1 MTDMTDTEPAHGTP
15 QRTPSAPSVP
25 RVPRRRFSAS
35 LVGPCAGERRAFLRH
50 QWDIQAGRSV
60 PLPAA
65 GLTGSGDSRASIHG
79 VRIHDVLI
87 TSICY
92 ASTTADGTW
101 IDSEY
106 FSDMLVVDVVEKGTW
121 GFARPG
127 DRDRVMVSTGQ
138 FIARHNNPSWRF
150 AVKAHTNTTKKLVL
164 PVAHLGPLIHRRPVL
179 GSADSA
185 EMRLL
190 LAHARM
196 VDAQLDE
203 LSPAGV
209 QAARNALLELA
220 LGVLTQKVDGTE
232 PQLAPSLVRAAK
244 DLVRSH
250 LSDPELS
257 PRMLAREL
265 NISVRTLHRAFAATD
280 ESVTTHIRHER
291 LEQAR
296 LALTRP
302 IARPGV
308 SEVARFWQF
317 ADTSHFVRA
326 FKKQYGQTPAQ
337 YARSHDGPRT

>member
-1 MTDMTDTEPAHGTP
+1 MNDMTDTEPAHGIS
-15 QRTPSAPSVP
+15 RAP
-25 RVPRRRFSAS
+25 RGRFSAG
-35 LVGPCAGERRAFLRH
+35 LVGPCAGERRAALRR

-65 GLTGSGDSRASIHG
+65 GLTSSGDSRASIRG
-79 VRIHDVLI
+79 LRIHDVLI
-87 TSICY
+87 TKICY
-92 ASTTADGTW
+92 ASTTPDGKW
-101 IDSEY
+101 IDSRY
-106 FSDMLVVDVVEKGTW
+106 FTDMLVVDVVENGSW
-121 GFARPG
+121 GFARSR
-127 DRDRVMVSTGQ
+127 DRDQVVVSTGQ
-138 FIARHNNPSWRF
+138 FIVRHNNPSWRF
-150 AVKAHTNTTKKLVL
+150 AVKAHTNTTRKLVL

-196 VDAQLDE
+196 VDDRLDE

-209 QAARNALLELA
+209 RAARNALLELA

-232 PQLAPSLVRAAK
+232 PQLAPALVLAAK
-244 DLVRSH
+244 DLIRGH

-265 NISVRTLHRAFAATD
+265 NISVRTLHRAFASTD
-280 ESVTTHIRHER
+280 ESVTAHIRHQR

-296 LALTRP
+296 LALTGP
-302 IARPGV
+302 TARPGV

-337 YARSHDGPRT
+337 YARSHDGPRE